1 MTRSTQGRTR
11 LGRFAAVTLPAA
23 LVSAGLG
30 FAVIQGSASA
40 ALSSAEPFQL
50 GSERMSS
57 TGLRLNLDAATAANS
72 TTDPSATYKRAA
84 RADVTDTKLSTLCL
98 AASHKVPV
106 LGDVLGLKIESPTEV
121 EVGDV
126 TLQADALNASKA
138 KLPKTSIGVAST
150 WDDDT
155 KGGFGLKSSG
165 SVALDDLDAQA
176 YALDISGLTLND
188 LAISPQVG
196 KPSCSG

>member
-1 MTRSTQGRTR
+1 MTSSPQGRTR
-11 LGRFAAVTLPAA
+11 LGRFAAVTVPAA
-23 LVSAGLG
+23 VVSAGLG
-30 FAVIQGSASA
+30 IAVIQGSASA
-40 ALSSAEPFQL
+40 ALSSSEPFQL
-50 GSERMSS
+50 GSERMTS
-57 TGLRLNLDAATAANS
+57 TGLQLNLDAATAANS
-72 TTDPSATYKRAA
+72 TTDPSATYKKAA
-84 RADVTDTKLSTLCL
+84 RAEVTDTKLSTLCL

-126 TLQADALNASKA
+126 ILQADALNASKA

-155 KGGFGLKSSG
+155 KGGFGLKSKG
-165 SVALDDLDAQA
+165 SVALDDLNAQA

-188 LAISPQVG
+188 LAISPQAG
-196 KPSCSG
+196 KPSCSS

>member
-1 MTRSTQGRTR
+1 MTNASQGRTR
-11 LGRFAAVTLPAA
+11 LGRFAAVTVPAA

-30 FAVIQGSASA
+30 LAVIQGSASA
-40 ALSSAEPFQL
+40 ALSSSEPFQL
-50 GSERMSS
+50 GSEQMTSS
-57 TGLRLNLDAATAANS
+57 GLQLNLDAATSATS
-72 TTDPSATYKRAA
+72 TTDPSATYKKAA

-98 AASHKVPV
+98 AAGHKVPV
-106 LGDVLGLKIESPTEV
+106 LGDVMGLKIESPTEV

-155 KGGFGLKSSG
+155 KGGFGLKSKG

-188 LAISPQVG
+188 LAISPQAG
-196 KPSCSG
+196 KPSCSS

>member
-1 MTRSTQGRTR
+1 MTSSSQGRTR
-11 LGRFAAVTLPAA
+11 LGRFAAVTVPAA

-30 FAVIQGSASA
+30 LAVIQGSASA
-40 ALSSAEPFQL
+40 ALSSSEPFQL
-50 GSERMSS
+50 GSERMTSS
-57 TGLRLNLDAATAANS
+57 GLQLNLDAATSATS
-72 TTDPSATYKRAA
+72 TTDPSATYKKAA

-98 AASHKVPV
+98 AAGHKVPV
-106 LGDVLGLKIESPTEV
+106 LGDVMGLKIESPTEV

-155 KGGFGLKSSG
+155 KGGFGLKSKG

-188 LAISPQVG
+188 LAISPQAG
-196 KPSCSG
+196 KPSCSS